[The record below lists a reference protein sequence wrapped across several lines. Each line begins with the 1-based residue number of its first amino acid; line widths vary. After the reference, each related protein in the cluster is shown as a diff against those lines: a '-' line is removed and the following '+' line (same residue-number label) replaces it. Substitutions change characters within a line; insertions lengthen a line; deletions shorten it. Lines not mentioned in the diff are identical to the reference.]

1 MMRTRTRR
9 PAPGRT
15 RANDPEGVRRRI
27 LDAAAQAF
35 QSHGYHSTSTHDLVR
50 AARVTGGALHHHFP
64 TKKELGLAVIRERV
78 AQSVEETWIGPVQSA
93 ATAMEGILDAF
104 ELIAAGIDKRKAVL
118 GCPLNNLATELSLA
132 DPDFRAAVHDI
143 YEKWQAT
150 IAQKL
155 RLDRT
160 AGALRER
167 LDPDMFATFLIASY
181 SGAISLAKVRQD
193 SAPLRECARQ
203 LVTALECPA
212 IALT

>member
-160 AGALRER
+160 AGALREFWR
-167 LDPDMFATFLIASY
+167 HLSCEGQAGFRAPA
-181 SGAISLAKVRQD
+181 GVR
-193 SAPLRECARQ
+193 APAGD
-203 LVTALECPA
+203 ALECPA

>member
-167 LDPDMFATFLIASY
+167 LDPDMIATFVIASY

-203 LVTALECPA
+203 LVTLSNVPPSR
-212 IALT
+212 

>member
-1 MMRTRTRR
+1 
-9 PAPGRT
+9 
-15 RANDPEGVRRRI
+15 VRRRI